1 MIDEKSIKNR
11 IREARIRAG
20 LSQDEAALRLGIKR
34 NAYGQFE
41 RGGTILVSQHLRDFA
56 ALVGCSPE
64 LLLLGFEPVSPD
76 SDLLRD
82 VDFHRRRIHDLTE
95 DYENRLQEK
104 TQTIR
109 DKDALI
115 ESLERTVKVQEDL
128 IRMLNKK

>member
-1 MIDEKSIKNR
+1 MIDERSIKNR
-11 IREARIRAG
+11 IRQARIRAG
-20 LSQDEAALRLGIKR
+20 LSQDEAALHLGIKR

-41 RGGTILVSQHLRDFA
+41 RGGTVLVNRHLRDFA
-56 ALVGCSPE
+56 ALVGCSTE
-64 LLLLGFEPVSPD
+64 FLLLGFEPASPD

-109 DKDALI
+109 DKEALI
-115 ESLERTVKVQEDL
+115 ESLERTVKVQQEM
-128 IRMLNKK
+128 ISMLQK